1 MSNIEISVK
10 SFNAIAAL
18 VDESFP
24 KPDSED
30 GFTHY
35 SRQYFRGALYGSFVS
50 DDADPDVSVGEF
62 PATVQEL
69 EHSLG
74 QSRNE
79 LFSPTDP
86 MVIDDP
92 AGARVALEKWDKT
105 VAAVLD
111 IAG

>member
-1 MSNIEISVK
+1 MSNSEISVRT
-10 SFNAIAAL
+10 FNAIAAL

-24 KPDSED
+24 RPDEEE
-30 GFTHY
+30 GFPHY
-35 SRQYFRGALYGSFVS
+35 ARQYLRGALYGSFAN
-50 DDADPDVSVGEF
+50 DDADPDATVGEF

-69 EHSLG
+69 EHSLR
-74 QSRNE
+74 QSRDE

-92 AGARVALEKWDKT
+92 VGAREASEKWDTT